1 MRARS
6 TNTHINPTTTTEA
19 TMKHACII
27 PLILILAFVTC
38 SCSHNPA
45 VFTVGKRT
53 NIGFDPGQMTAN
65 VSWTDGLNIV
75 DVPRENS
82 SWELE
87 IDEGMGLQFDPATN
101 TLKGVKKISRK
112 TGVQITGYLVDLAV
126 AAPEAAE
133 AYIKQAA
140 ELQTVD
146 GVKLSPHLVTLPLP
160 QSNGTGITKLTLS
173 KLKAQAAADT
183 TITSVPEGLNMS
195 LEDWKLLVEAY
206 KECPECLA
214 LTPAEAAALEKA
226 TGITYP
232 NK

>member
-1 MRARS
+1 MRAQS
-6 TNTHINPTTTTEA
+6 TDTHINPTTTAEA
-19 TMKHACII
+19 TMKHTCII
-27 PLILILAFVTC
+27 PLILILAFVAC

-87 IDEGMGLQFDPATN
+87 IDESMGLQFDPATN
-101 TLKGVKKISRK
+101 TMKGVRKISRK

-126 AAPEAAE
+126 ASPEAAE

-146 GVKLSPHLVTLPLP
+146 GVKLSPHLVTLPLL
-160 QSNGTGITKLTLS
+160 QSNGTGITKLTLA
-173 KLKAQAAADT
+173 KLKARVAADT
-183 TITSVPEGLNMS
+183 TTTVPDGLNMS
-195 LEDWKLLVEAY
+195 LEDWKWLVAAY

-214 LTPAEAAALEKA
+214 LTDAELKALKEA
-226 TGITYP
+226 TGR
-232 NK
+232 

>member
-101 TLKGVKKISRK
+101 TLKGVRKISRK

-160 QSNGTGITKLTLS
+160 QSNGTGITKLTLA
-173 KLKAQAAADT
+173 KLKEWVSSDT

-195 LEDWKLLVEAY
+195 LEDWKWLVAAY
-206 KECPECLA
+206 RECPECLG
-214 LTPAEAAALEKA
+214 LTAEEEAALKAA
-226 TGITYP
+226 TG
-232 NK
+232 K